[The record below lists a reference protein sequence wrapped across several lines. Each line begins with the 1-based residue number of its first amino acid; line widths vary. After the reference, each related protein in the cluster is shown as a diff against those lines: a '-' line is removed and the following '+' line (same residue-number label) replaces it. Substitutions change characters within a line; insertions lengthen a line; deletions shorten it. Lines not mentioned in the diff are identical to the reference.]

1 MNIHQVLVEARKLKK
16 AIRRKR
22 WLIKNPP
29 ETCIYHAI
37 DNTFRWFKGKENL
50 EQNGTGFIFTIPD
63 LLAVD
68 WEIADCHYNGSI
80 YDLAEE
86 VAEENQMTEIV
97 AEIKP
102 KKKRRK
108 YKK

>member
-1 MNIHQVLVEARKLKK
+1 MNIHQALIEARKIKR

-37 DNTFRWFKGKENL
+37 DNTFRWYKGKDNPNE
-50 EQNGTGFIFTIPD
+50 ENGTGFTFSIPD

-68 WEIADCHYNGSI
+68 WEIADCHYNGSRF
-80 YDLAEE
+80 DLAEE
-86 VAEENQMTEIV
+86 VAEVLEE
-97 AEIKP
+97 K
-102 KKKRRK
+102 
-108 YKK
+108 

>member
-1 MNIHQVLVEARKLKK
+1 MNIHKALVEARKIKK

-37 DNTFRWFKGKENL
+37 DNTFRWYKGKDNPNE
-50 EQNGTGFIFTIPD
+50 ENGTSFIFSIPD

-68 WEIADCHYNGSI
+68 WEIAESHYNGSR
-80 YDLAEE
+80 YDLAEDVKDAEKEE
-86 VAEENQMTEIV
+86 VKN
-97 AEIKP
+97 
-102 KKKRRK
+102 
-108 YKK
+108 

>member
-1 MNIHQVLVEARKLKK
+1 MNIHQALKEARKLEK

-22 WLIKNPP
+22 WLLRNPP

-37 DNTFRWFKGKENL
+37 DNTFRWYRGKENPNQ
-50 EQNGTGFIFTIPD
+50 QNGTGFTFTIPD

-68 WEIADCHYNGSI
+68 WELAECHYNGYR

-86 VAEENQMTEIV
+86 IAEENKEDEAKLKKT
-97 AEIKP
+97 
-102 KKKRRK
+102 KKKFSK
-108 YKK
+108 NNV